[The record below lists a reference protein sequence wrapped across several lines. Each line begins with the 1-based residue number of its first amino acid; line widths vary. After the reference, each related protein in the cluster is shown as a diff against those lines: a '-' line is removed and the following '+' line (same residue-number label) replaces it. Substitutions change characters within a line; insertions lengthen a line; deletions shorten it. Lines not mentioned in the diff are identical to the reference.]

1 MLKQGSSDP
10 TSPRR
15 EASLFDLPGSSE
27 PGLFFQGLRRRPP
40 FRTAAPNTGISPGV
54 PPGSQCTALGPACS
68 VEDRRTASGQAKAR
82 DRRLESRRCELVIRT
97 TRALP
102 IRVGMR
108 LAHELEQRKNI
119 GRRALFHS
127 GAPGGPYAGSWGHS
141 VGLGTRCGLRRLR
154 CSRMAVPSA
163 RLAASMRIAT
173 ASLGKNSRTSS
184 AHETI
189 RRAAGY
195 GQEHQIVVTH
205 PVDRKLDREPAHSA
219 PTHWP

>member
-27 PGLFFQGLRRRPP
+27 PGLFFQGLS
-40 FRTAAPNTGISPGV
+40 RTAAPNTGISPGV

-68 VEDRRTASGQAKAR
+68 VAGRRTASGQAKPR

-102 IRVGMR
+102 IQVGMR
-108 LAHELEQRKNI
+108 LASELEQRENI
-119 GRRALFHS
+119 GRRALFHTD
-127 GAPGGPYAGSWGHS
+127 APGGPYAGSWGHS
-141 VGLGTRCGLRRLR
+141 VGLGPRCGLRRLR
-154 CSRMAVPSA
+154 CSRMAVAGA
-163 RLAASMRIAT
+163 RLAVTMRIAT

-189 RRAAGY
+189 RRAAESGAPR
-195 GQEHQIVVTH
+195 GTART
-205 PVDRKLDREPAHSA
+205 PDRCHASCRSQA
-219 PTHWP
+219 